1 MPIPNRRAGEKQDD
15 FIGRCVSE
23 IIDEYD
29 REQAVAICYS
39 QLHKSFTD
47 IENKKV

>member
-1 MPIPNRRAGEKQDD
+1 MPIPNRRAGEARDE

-23 IIDEYD
+23 IINEYD

-39 QLHKSFTD
+39 QLHQSFENN
-47 IENKKV
+47 ENKRG